1 MLVKATADSLPK
13 LVRILVRILDTV
25 YFNTSLMLQKPIDEV
40 HLPRNSGLQT
50 DMAQGCEIYT
60 KVVMIN
66 IRHTQC
72 GKRIIII
79 IIIINEYY

>member
-1 MLVKATADSLPK
+1 MLVKATADSLQK
-13 LVRILVRILDTV
+13 LARILDTV
-25 YFNTSLMLQKPIDEV
+25 YFNTPLMLQKPIDEV

-66 IRHTQC
+66 IRHTHC
-72 GKRIIII
+72 GL
-79 IIIINEYY
+79 NMPH